1 MAKQELIQPM
11 FNEGGASG
19 EGWSE
24 MVAMRCE
31 KEYQLAKV
39 RGIYQPK
46 TQTPAPL
53 AGGTFVHAGRARW
66 FAEKQ
71 STSMETWAKIVADV
85 DKARAEL
92 ELPTAERVYKDALRW
107 LTEYVEFWSVRPAPN
122 IVAVEHFLGPMKVD
136 GDDTSRT
143 ARLDDFGFY
152 EEAGGLAVGECKT
165 AMSLQGCITE
175 YTLHGQPT
183 LQQIL
188 WAAAPQGEAT
198 YGPIKGTVLDIVEK
212 GYAGKKCN
220 FARVFLPLNA
230 NVILWAK
237 KVISETLRRRSQITW
252 ETDAKRGGLLSG
264 CTKLLGGAR
273 IPCEFQ
279 NLCMFG
285 EAAVHEYAF
294 RDGRNLLE
302 STNAV
307 KPWE

>member
-1 MAKQELIQPM
+1 MTLISPM

-39 RGIYQPK
+39 RGIYRPT
-46 TQTPAPL
+46 TQTPDPL
-53 AGGTFVHAGRARW
+53 SGGTFVHAGRARW

-71 STSMETWAKIVADV
+71 STSLETWKLIVQDV

-92 ELPTAERVYKDALRW
+92 PLPSSDRAYKDALRW
-107 LTEYVEFWSVRPAPN
+107 LTEYVDHWSVRPKPN

-152 EEAGGLAVGECKT
+152 EEAGGLAIGECKT
-165 AMSLQGCITE
+165 AASLQGCITE

-198 YGPIKGTVLDIVEK
+198 YGPIKGTVFDIIEK
-212 GYAGKKCN
+212 GYGGKKCN
-220 FARVFLPLNA
+220 FARVFFPLNA

-237 KVISETLRRRSQITW
+237 KVISEVLKRRSTLTW
-252 ETDAKRGGLLSG
+252 EADAKRDGLLSG

-279 NLCMFG
+279 DLCMFG
-285 EAAVHEYAF
+285 KDAALSYAF

-302 STNAV
+302 DEHEV